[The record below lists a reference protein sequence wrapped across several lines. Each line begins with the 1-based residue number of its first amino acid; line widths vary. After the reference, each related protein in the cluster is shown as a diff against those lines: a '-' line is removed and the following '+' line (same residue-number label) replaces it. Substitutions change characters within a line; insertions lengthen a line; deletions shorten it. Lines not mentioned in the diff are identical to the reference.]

1 MSNRP
6 TQRTIQVDVEVNQQT
21 YVQVGQGLLGRN
33 KAFYSGE

>member
-21 YVQVGQGLLGRN
+21 YVQVGQGLFGRN
-33 KAFYSGE
+33 KALHFGE